1 MYDHLS
7 ELAQRLGMHMARS
20 CKNGL
25 RGHFDDDLLDDFSGE
40 TKKSIGM
47 ALAELEGDGLVT
59 LSHVLGPHLP
69 RVRTTWRLFVAC
81 DPAITGHD
89 PVEDSV
95 VLARLLIEKP
105 DLGGHAKRLEDV
117 AGWSRRRFNP
127 AFALLV
133 PHIADGRTRKPIQND
148 YPVMG
153 FVLADEDLVALQ
165 RYVRDHS

>member
-7 ELAQRLGMHMARS
+7 DLAQRLGMHIARG
-20 CKNGL
+20 CTDGL
-25 RGHFDDDLLDDFSGE
+25 RGHFGDELLDDFPDE
-40 TKKSIGM
+40 NRKSLGI
-47 ALAELEGDGLVT
+47 ALAELEADGLVT

-69 RVRTTWRLFVAC
+69 RARTTWELFIAC

-95 VLARLLIEKP
+95 ELARLLIENP
-105 DLGGHAKRLEDV
+105 DLGGNASRLVDA
-117 AGWSRRRFNP
+117 AGWPRRRFNP

-133 PHIADGRTRKPIQND
+133 PHIADGRTRKSIQNR
-148 YPVMG
+148 YPVLG